1 MLSVF
6 HYKKIF
12 MTLDK
17 ARELLQTH
25 VELGS
30 GYNRNAVKLILGE
43 VSRDHGQQAV
53 DNLIREFKLNEVW
66 DFKPGMKFESMYK

>member
-1 MLSVF
+1 
-6 HYKKIF
+6 

-25 VELGS
+25 VSLGS

-43 VSRDHGQQAV
+43 VSRDYGQEAV
-53 DNLIREFKLNEVW
+53 DSLIREFKLNEVW